1 MIIEPITSD
10 MGGDAIDST
19 SDMLD
24 KIKCLND
31 SGMLENLIKK
41 DTADVSPEVIITDP
55 DPSISDPS
63 TVAYVSKRIDNMRT
77 AVMKDTNLPDI
88 KTRLIA
94 TGLLDRIEGRN
105 PIRLP
110 GQVGSKTPDKMD
122 KNPAIGPDNV
132 SVSSDGTKIQGKG
145 FVIVGS
151 DVEKLYPS
159 LRPLEGARLTRMA
172 VIESNIDIIDIDHRK
187 ALRYLY
193 VAGGMEFLERSGLTN
208 WAPK

>member
-1 MIIEPITSD
+1 
-10 MGGDAIDST
+10 
-19 SDMLD
+19 
-24 KIKCLND
+24 
-31 SGMLENLIKK
+31 
-41 DTADVSPEVIITDP
+41 
-55 DPSISDPS
+55 
-63 TVAYVSKRIDNMRT
+63 MRT

-110 GQVGSKTPDKMD
+110 GQVGSKTPDRMN
-122 KNPAIGPDNV
+122 KNPAIVPDNV

-208 WAPK
+208 WAPRWLGK